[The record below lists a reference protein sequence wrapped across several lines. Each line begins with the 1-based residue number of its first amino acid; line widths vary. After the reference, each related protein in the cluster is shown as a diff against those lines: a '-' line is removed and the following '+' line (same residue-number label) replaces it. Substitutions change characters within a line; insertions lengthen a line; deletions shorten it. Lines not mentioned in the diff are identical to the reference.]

1 MTGKVVRTTVSLEP
15 ELLAQ
20 LDRWV
25 ARRSNR
31 SRSDAVRDLIRQ
43 HATRETLADP
53 GADALGAVALLYRHT
68 TPNVLRR
75 LTAVEH
81 RWGDHV
87 RSTQHIHLE
96 GDACVEV
103 VVLFGRRF
111 EVAAAAEELRGVKGI
126 LGGGY
131 LSASPSVAGGTTGHR
146 HPHPRTAR
154 RGSPGPR

>member
-1 MTGKVVRTTVSLEP
+1 LTRKVVRTTVSLEP

-25 ARRSNR
+25 ARRVNR
-31 SRSDAVRDLIRQ
+31 SRSDAVRDLIRR
-43 HATRETLADP
+43 HAGSEALTDPEADC
-53 GADALGAVALLYRHT
+53 LGAVALLYRHT

-75 LTAVEH
+75 LAAVEH

-103 VVLFGRRF
+103 VLLFGERS
-111 EVAAAAEELRGVKGI
+111 EVAAASEELRGVKGI

-131 LSASPSVAGGTTGHR
+131 LSASPSLAGGTTGHR
-146 HPHPRTAR
+146 HPHPRGGAHGTAR
-154 RGSPGPR
+154 KG